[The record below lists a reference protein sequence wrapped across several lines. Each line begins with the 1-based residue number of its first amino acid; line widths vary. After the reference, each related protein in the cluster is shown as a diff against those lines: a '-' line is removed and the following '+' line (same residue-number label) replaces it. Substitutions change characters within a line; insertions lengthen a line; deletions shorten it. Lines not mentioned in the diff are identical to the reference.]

1 MEDVII
7 MQINVIK
14 RKASSYKNLSTQQ
27 IEVGNPKTIIELLKN
42 IMIQQIE
49 TLHTPEKIIDN
60 KEINQQAKSGKISF
74 ERYGE
79 KPEIN
84 SMMDTLIQDFEDGL
98 FRIYYNEE
106 EQTDLY
112 KEIEVKENDT
122 LVFIKLVMLAGRL
135 W

>member
-1 MEDVII
+1 

>member
-1 MEDVII
+1 

-14 RKASSYKNLSTQQ
+14 RKASSYKNLSTEK
-27 IEVGNPKTIIELLKN
+27 IEVGNPKTLIELLKN

-49 TLHTPEKIIDN
+49 TLHKKEEVIDN

-74 ERYGE
+74 EKYRE

-112 KEIEVKENDT
+112 KDIEVKENDT